1 MNWLRTHFLSLDLPI
16 QAIFIGILVAGLLA
30 YWAWARPKLTRT
42 QKQLRQLA
50 AELRQLKT
58 APAISS
64 ARDPRPQQLAKEL
77 EPAWTATQARIVV
90 IGQGEQAR
98 RLLLGSVDD
107 LWQPERLL
115 QGRINLAL
123 FEAVPNI
130 AVGVGLLFTFFFLT
144 LALTDAT
151 SALAAHSENTSILDA
166 ARSLLRSAGGKFL
179 SSLAGLLVSICWTVA
194 GRHRMTSLHRVSA
207 DVVAEIEGLWPPIG
221 AERAIAEQLAQLQ
234 AMQSHLAAQQ
244 ATLSQTQSVLE
255 EQQSLVEE
263 LLVEAREQTGSLKRF
278 ETDLAVTIGQTITNS
293 FSPQMEHMT
302 TKLVESIGHLSDRI
316 GTMNED
322 ALHKMTKEFSL
333 AIQSN
338 TASEMEQFKD
348 SLTSLAGSLKHA
360 SQDLQTGVGSAAN
373 ALDQTTSEMT
383 QRLSQAG
390 QDMGAHITA
399 AAGQLMHSV
408 QGVDAAMDKARS
420 SVEAV
425 DATIARAAQ
434 LGQQGM
440 ARMEDT
446 LGTTEKVVSRMGEV
460 GQHWSQTAGHMER
473 TSGKLADVCDGIEEL
488 AQEQKAVVQ
497 AVRSATPEALAAVD
511 RMTQLLQDTTRT
523 AAESLGTVQGSM
535 ERTSRDLGGVVAS
548 ITDGVVQYTRQVA
561 QLHQAMDAEM
571 AKAVGK
577 LGGVIQNLSDN
588 IEELNDS
595 RDALSRRS

>member
-1 MNWLRTHFLSLDLPI
+1 MTWLDTHFFVLAPI
-16 QAIFIGILVAGLLA
+16 IQGIFIGILAAGLLA
-30 YWAWARPKLTRT
+30 YWVWARPRLTDT
-42 QKQLRQLA
+42 QKRLQQLA

-58 APAISS
+58 APGISS
-64 ARDPRPQQLAKEL
+64 VRNPGPQQSEL
-77 EPAWTATQARIVV
+77 KRAWAATQARIVV

-123 FEAVPNI
+123 FEAIPNI
-130 AVGVGLLFTFFFLT
+130 AVGVGLLCTFFFLT

-151 SALAAHSENTSILDA
+151 SALAAHSENTNILEA
-166 ARSLLRSAGGKFL
+166 ARNLLGSAGGKFL
-179 SSLAGLLVSICWTVA
+179 SSLAGLFVSICWTVA
-194 GRHRMTSLHRVSA
+194 GRYHMTSLHRVSA
-207 DVVAEIEGLWPPIG
+207 DVVAAIEQLWPPIG

-244 ATLSQTQSVLE
+244 TTLSQTQSVLE

-302 TKLVESIGHLSDRI
+302 TKLVDAIGHLSDRI

-322 ALHKMTKEFSL
+322 ALHKMMKEFSQ

-338 TASEMEQFKD
+338 TAGEMEQFKD

-360 SQDLQTGVGSAAN
+360 SQDLQTGIGSAAN
-373 ALDQTTSEMT
+373 ALDQTTREMT
-383 QRLSQAG
+383 HRLSQAG
-390 QDMGAHITA
+390 QDMGAQITT

-408 QGVDAAMDKARS
+408 QGVDTAMDKARS

-440 ARMEDT
+440 ARLEDT
-446 LGTTEKVVSRMGEV
+446 LGVTEKVVSRMGEV

-588 IEELNDS
+588 IEELNDG

>member
-1 MNWLRTHFLSLDLPI
+1 MTWLNTHFSALAPFI
-16 QAIFIGILVAGLLA
+16 QVIFIGILAAGLLA
-30 YWAWARPKLTRT
+30 YWAWARPRLTST
-42 QKQLRQLA
+42 QRRLQQLA

-64 ARDPRPQQLAKEL
+64 ARNPPPQQSDLEL
-77 EPAWTATQARIVV
+77 ERAWTATQDRIVV

-130 AVGVGLLFTFFFLT
+130 AVGIGLLFTFLFLT

-151 SALAAHSENTSILDA
+151 SALAATNESTSILPA
-166 ARSLLRSAGGKFL
+166 ARSLLSSAGGKFL
-179 SSLAGLLVSICWTVA
+179 SSLAGLFVSICWTVA

-207 DVVAEIEGLWPPIG
+207 DVVAEIERLWPPIG
-221 AERAIAEQLAQLQ
+221 AERAVAEQLAQLQ

-244 ATLSQTQSVLE
+244 TTLSQTQSVLE

-278 ETDLAVTIGQTITNS
+278 ETDLAVTIGQTITSS

-302 TKLVESIGHLSDRI
+302 TKLVDAIGHLSDRI

-322 ALHKMTKEFSL
+322 ALHKMMKEFSQ

-338 TASEMEQFKD
+338 TAGEMEQFKD

-390 QDMGAHITA
+390 QDMSAHITA

-588 IEELNDS
+588 IEELNDG
-595 RDALSRRS
+595 RDALSRRN